1 MKLSAL
7 TLFVR
12 GRWTGIACVA
22 LAILVLARI
31 FFFGVYEVEG
41 RSMAPTLEAGES
53 VLVGYGQKELKR
65 YDLIVLQMPNEKK
78 PKVKR
83 VVGLPGESVQLMNG
97 DLVVNGARIPL
108 DEPRPPLVGV
118 FDDSRDLVEEWFQMG
133 STQMNP
139 WKKTQE
145 GWHLAATDVASG
157 AAAGT
162 MFFSRRLTAGHLGDD
177 PEGASGGTSAADCVL
192 SCELRL
198 GQEPAELNFVLREQ
212 GDTFRAELRFEK
224 EGAAKVQILQRW
236 RGGEELLLSE
246 GELGMP
252 AKGWTALRFGNID
265 NTIFFELSA
274 PNAEPQALVA
284 GPVSN
289 HIDPSDRLAKGE
301 TYGHRV
307 GFGGAA
313 GEADFRK
320 IRVLKDLHY
329 TDRGTYGST
338 EPVRLGPREFFVL
351 GDNSPESRDGRDW
364 GPVSDEVILGRPLGV
379 VFPFRGVRPLGG
391 GGAGLIAPAEPPR

>member
-1 MKLSAL
+1 MKSSAL
-7 TLFVR
+7 KLIVR
-12 GRWTGIACVA
+12 GRWTAFACAA
-22 LAILVLARI
+22 LAALVLARA
-31 FFFGVYEVEG
+31 FFFGIYEVEG

-53 VLVGYGQKELKR
+53 VLVAYGQEALER

-97 DLVVNGARIPL
+97 DLVVNGARISL
-108 DEPRPPLVGV
+108 DEPRPPLVAV
-118 FDDSRDLVEEWFQMG
+118 FDDSLEPVEEWFQMG
-133 STQMNP
+133 STQVNP
-139 WKKTQE
+139 WKKTEE
-145 GWHLAATDVASG
+145 GWHLEATDVPSG

-162 MFFSRRLTAGHLGDD
+162 MFFARRLTAGDAGDD
-177 PEGASGGTSAADCVL
+177 KEGAPGGDSAADCVL

-198 GQEPAELNFVLREQ
+198 GREPAELNFILREQ
-212 GDTFRAELRFEK
+212 GDTFRAELRSER
-224 EGAAKVQILQRW
+224 EGVVKVQVLQRW
-236 RGGEELLLSE
+236 RGGEELLLTE
-246 GELGMP
+246 GELGVS
-252 AKGWTALRFGNID
+252 AKGWTSLRFGNID
-265 NTIFFELSA
+265 NAVFFELTA
-274 PNAEPQALVA
+274 PNTETQALVA

-289 HIDPSDRLAKGE
+289 HFDPSDRLAKGE

-320 IRVLKDLHY
+320 IRVLKDFHY
-329 TDRGTYGST
+329 TARGSYGIT

-364 GPVSDEVILGRPLGV
+364 GPVNDEIILGRPLGV
-379 VFPFRGVRPLGG
+379 VFPLRRARLLGG
-391 GGAGLIAPAEPPR
+391 GGASLITSAEPLR